1 MGGEGDIFIASS
13 TAAMYVPPTR
23 LCPTA
28 DTTLVIRPKLSGI
41 QDETCEASAED
52 VQ

>member
-23 LCPTA
+23 MCPTA
-28 DTTLVIRPKLSGI
+28 DATLVISTKPNGI
-41 QDETCEASAED
+41 QDESCDASAQD
-52 VQ
+52 AQ